1 MMQQLRCDAR
11 PMRLPSRRDCRAA
24 WESVSGHLMLR
35 SNDRDTMIAFDDV
48 EVVQEGALA
57 LVCRVRGKIVSIP
70 RAQAVKRPARGDTG
84 SLVIPRSLAR
94 ERGLI

>member
-1 MMQQLRCDAR
+1 MWQLRCDER
-11 PMRLPSRRDCRAA
+11 PARLPDRRDCSAA
-24 WESVSGHLMLR
+24 WESVSGRFMPR
-35 SNDRDTMIAFDDV
+35 SDDRDTMIAFDDV
-48 EVVQEGALA
+48 EVMQEGALA

>member
-1 MMQQLRCDAR
+1 MPR
-11 PMRLPSRRDCRAA
+11 PD
-24 WESVSGHLMLR
+24 E
-35 SNDRDTMIAFDDV
+35 RDTLIAFDGV

-70 RAQAVKRPARGDTG
+70 RVQAVKRPAQGDTG
-84 SLVIPRSLAR
+84 SLVIPRALAR

>member
-1 MMQQLRCDAR
+1 
-11 PMRLPSRRDCRAA
+11 
-24 WESVSGHLMLR
+24 MLR
-35 SNDRDTMIAFDDV
+35 PDERDTLIAFDDV

-57 LVCRVRGKIVSIP
+57 LVCRIRGKIVSIP
-70 RAQAVKRPARGDTG
+70 RAQVVKRPARGDTG